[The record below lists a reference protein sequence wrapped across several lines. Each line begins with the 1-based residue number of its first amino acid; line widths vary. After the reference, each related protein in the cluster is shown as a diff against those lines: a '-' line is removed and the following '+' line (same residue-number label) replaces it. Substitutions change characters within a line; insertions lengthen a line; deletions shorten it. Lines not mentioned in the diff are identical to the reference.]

1 MYNNVKNTMT
11 TQNPARWP
19 LFWLLLAAT
28 IFIGF
33 LLAGRLVLDRAP
45 MLDIQRVHEVPEYRG
60 KTFMFL
66 AWNLF
71 LAWIPYFIGLWLAQ
85 KNQSRWA
92 FCLWLV
98 LWLLFFPNAPYIVTD
113 LLHLRPRPPVPFWYD
128 LMLLFSTALTGLT
141 LGLVSLYEVHLALA
155 KRMEGGRAWMLVGLL
170 VALGSFGVWLGRYQR
185 WNSWD
190 AMINPGGI
198 VQDLWRILTSQQ
210 GLLQA
215 IGVSTLFFGML
226 GFGYGLLYVL
236 LKSSERI
243 NLER

>member
-1 MYNNVKNTMT
+1 MT

-19 LFWLLLAAT
+19 LFWLLLTAT
-28 IFIGF
+28 ILIGM

-45 MLDIQRVHEVPEYRG
+45 LPDIQRVREVSAYRG

-66 AWNLF
+66 AWNLI
-71 LAWIPYFIGLWLAQ
+71 LAWIPYFIGLWLVHKKHPA
-85 KNQSRWA
+85 WA
-92 FCLWLV
+92 FALGLIV
-98 LWLLFFPNAPYIVTD
+98 WLLFFPNAPYIVTD

-128 LMLLFSTALTGLT
+128 LMLLFCAALTGLT

-155 KRMEGGRAWMLVGLL
+155 KRIKPQKAWAVVGLL

-190 AMINPGGI
+190 AMINPFGI
-198 VQDLWRILTSQQ
+198 VQNLSRILASPH

-215 IGVSTLFFGML
+215 IGVSALFFTLL
-226 GFGYGLLYVL
+226 GLGYGLLYVL
-236 LKSSERI
+236 LKSSEQI
-243 NLER
+243 NLEK